1 MYLLYHSFTSSQ
13 NVREYFGEKV
23 AMYFAWLGYYTVSL
37 LFPALL
43 GVLMIVLYSVRG
55 YIYTVDRMDWYLIGF
70 ELGIVVWAVLYKQ
83 GWDRH
88 EKAVALKWGEWLATV
103 CVYVVCLSV
112 CVCVCCHGYY
122 R

>member
-1 MYLLYHSFTSSQ
+1 LFRFCFIHFYVSSISPQ

-23 AMYFAWLGYYTVSL
+23 ALYFAWLGYYTVSL

-70 ELGIVVWAVLYKQ
+70 EGGIVVWAVLYKQ

-88 EKAVALKWGEWLATV
+88 EKAVALKWG
-103 CVYVVCLSV
+103 
-112 CVCVCCHGYY
+112 
-122 R
+122 

>member
-1 MYLLYHSFTSSQ
+1 MSLQ

-23 AMYFAWLGYYTVSL
+23 ALYFAWLGYYTIWL

-55 YIYTVDRMDWYLIGF
+55 YIYTVDRLDWYLVGF
-70 ELGIVVWAVLYKQ
+70 ECGIVVWAVLYKQ

-88 EKAVALKWGEWLATV
+88 EKAIALKWGEWLAL
-103 CVYVVCLSV
+103 VCLSV
-112 CVCVCCHGYY
+112 CAVIITIES
-122 R
+122 

>member
-1 MYLLYHSFTSSQ
+1 
-13 NVREYFGEKV
+13 
-23 AMYFAWLGYYTVSL
+23 VSL

-70 ELGIVVWAVLYKQ
+70 EGGIVVWAVLYKQ

-88 EKAVALKWGEWLATV
+88 EKAVALKWGEWLA
-103 CVYVVCLSV
+103 SV
-112 CVCVCCHGYY
+112 CVCVCVRVCALIVTVE
-122 R
+122 RSTFVTRAFRSNC